1 MTMTAPI
8 VSCHLPA
15 ELNSFIGRRHEIA
28 EVKRLLSDARL
39 VTLIGVGGV
48 GKTRLAQRV
57 GFDLRRSFADGVW
70 LVELAALE
78 SPELL
83 VQAVMECLEIQDR
96 SLRPPI
102 EVLTE
107 HLRDKRMLLILDNCE
122 HLLDECAAVA
132 ETLMRAA
139 PDLRILATSRQTL
152 GVVGEQV
159 MPVPPLPLPDFD
171 VARSS
176 TDSLKQ
182 FDAIRLFAD
191 RSQSVLPGFEVTDD
205 NQDSVAR
212 IVRRLDG
219 IPLAIEL
226 AAVRLRALSVEQL
239 LARLDDRFRLLTMGA
254 RTAMPRQQTLRAL
267 IDWSYALCTEQER
280 LLWARLSVFSG
291 GLDLEAAEHVCAGDG
306 IEPDEVVDLVVGL
319 VGKSVLARE
328 GDQTTV
334 RYRLLETIRQ
344 YGRDRLRESGDEA
357 ALRARHRDWFADL
370 ASRGQREWFGPD
382 QVAWFN
388 RLRAEHGNIRS
399 ALDYCLTTPGEAVRG
414 LAIATALRFY
424 WIATGSLREPRDW
437 LDRLLAAGP
446 ATGPAARPP
455 AGPVEGP
462 PAGPAAESAADSA
475 VAPAV
480 GPPVGDAV
488 GDAEEDAAATVRANA
503 LCVNAR
509 LAVLQS
515 DFALAADMLEEARE
529 LAKQLDDAAIV
540 AEISYV
546 CGLAALLQRD
556 ITGAAA
562 LLEEAVAGYR
572 ETDAPMGV
580 VNTLLYLATAH
591 SLLGHPEEAVARF
604 KEGLEACEARE
615 DHWFR
620 SYTLWMYGVEVW
632 REGDVAGAVEME
644 REAIRLKQPFDDRLG
659 TALCIEALAWMAADG
674 TPERAAVLFGASQE
688 RWRSFCAPP
697 FGYLAG
703 HHDASEAL
711 ARERLGEEKFEAAF
725 RRGTE
730 LTPADALAYAMCESP
745 KPAKPAAAAQAS
757 PLTRR
762 EMEIARLVAQGMT
775 NKAIASALVIA
786 QRTAE
791 GHVEHILTKLGFNSR
806 AQIAAWVSEQGL
818 LPGGAP

>member
-1 MTMTAPI
+1 MTTTAPN

-48 GKTRLAQRV
+48 GKTRLAMRV
-57 GFDLRRSFADGVW
+57 GFDLRRSYPDGVW

-83 VQAVMECLEIQDR
+83 VQSVMEFLEIQDR
-96 SLRPPI
+96 SVRPPI
-102 EVLTE
+102 EVLTD
-107 HLRDKRMLLILDNCE
+107 HLRDKKMLLILDNCE
-122 HLLDECAAVA
+122 HLLDECASVA

-139 PDLRILATSRQTL
+139 PGLRILATSRQPL
-152 GVVGEQV
+152 GVVGEQ
-159 MPVPPLPLPDFD
+159 MMAVPPLPMPDFD
-171 VARSS
+171 ISRSS

-191 RSQSVLPGFEVTDD
+191 RSQSVLPGFEITDD

-226 AAVRLRALSVEQL
+226 AAVRLRAISVEQL

-254 RTAMPRQQTLRAL
+254 RTALPRQQTLRAL

-280 LLWARLSVFSG
+280 LLWTRLSVFSG
-291 GLDLEAAEHVCAGDG
+291 GLDLEAAEHVCSGDG
-306 IEPDEVVDLVVGL
+306 IDPDEIVDLVVGL

-344 YGRDRLRESGDEA
+344 YGRDRLRESGEEA
-357 ALRARHRDWFADL
+357 ELRARHRDWFQDL

-382 QVAWFN
+382 QVAWFR
-388 RLRAEHGNIRS
+388 RLRAEHGNIRT
-399 ALDYCLTTPGEAVRG
+399 ALDYCLTTPGEAERG
-414 LAIATALRFY
+414 LAIATSLRFY
-424 WIATGSLREPRDW
+424 WIGSGSLREPRDW
-437 LDRLLAAGP
+437 LDRLLAAD
-446 ATGPAARPP
+446 PAAGS
-455 AGPVEGP
+455 A
-462 PAGPAAESAADSA
+462 AGPADGSGPGSAAGGEPSI
-475 VAPAV
+475 
-480 GPPVGDAV
+480 
-488 GDAEEDAAATVRANA
+488 VRANA

-515 DFALAADMLEEARE
+515 DFALAADTLTEVRE
-529 LAKQLDDAAIV
+529 LAKKLDDAAIL

-546 CGLAALLQRD
+546 SGLATLIQRD
-556 ITGAAA
+556 LTGAAA

-572 ETDAPMGV
+572 EVDARMGV
-580 VNTLLYLATAH
+580 VNTLLYLATAY
-591 SLLGHPEEAVARF
+591 SLLGRSDEAVPRF
-604 KEGLEACEARE
+604 KEGLEICEGRE
-615 DHWFR
+615 DNWFT
-620 SYTLWMYGVEVW
+620 SYTLWVYALEIW
-632 REGDVAGAVEME
+632 RQGDVARAVEME
-644 REAIRLKQPFDDRLG
+644 RQAIRLKEPFDDRLG
-659 TALCIEALAWMAADG
+659 TALCIEALACMAADG
-674 TPERAAVLFGASQE
+674 TPERSAVLFGASQE
-688 RWRSFCAPP
+688 RWRSFGAPP
-697 FGYLAG
+697 FGYLSG
-703 HHDASEAL
+703 LHEASEAL
-711 ARERLGEEKFEAAF
+711 ARERLGEEEFEAAF

-730 LTPADALAYAMCESP
+730 LTPADALAYAMCQNV
-745 KPAKPAAAAQAS
+745 KPAKPAAAAQSS

-806 AQIAAWVSEQGL
+806 AQIAAWVGEQGHD
-818 LPGGAP
+818 LPGSAP

>member
-28 EVKRLLSDARL
+28 EVKRLLSEARL
-39 VTLIGVGGV
+39 VTLVGVGGV

-57 GFDLRRSFADGVW
+57 GFDLRRCYPDGVW

-83 VQAVMECLEIQDR
+83 VQTVMECLEIQDR
-96 SLRPPI
+96 SVRPPL
-102 EVLTE
+102 EVLTD

-139 PDLRILATSRQTL
+139 PGLRILATSRQTL
-152 GVVGEQV
+152 GVVGEQM
-159 MPVPPLPLPDFD
+159 MPVPPLPLPDSD
-171 VARSS
+171 GARSS

-370 ASRGQREWFGPD
+370 AGRGQREWFGPD

-414 LAIATALRFY
+414 LAIATGLRFY

-437 LDRLLAAGP
+437 LDRLLAADP
-446 ATGPAARPP
+446 ATGPA
-455 AGPVEGP
+455 
-462 PAGPAAESAADSA
+462 
-475 VAPAV
+475 
-480 GPPVGDAV
+480 VGDAAA
-488 GDAEEDAAATVRANA
+488 GDAAAGDAAAGDAAATARANA

-515 DFALAADMLEEARE
+515 DFALAADMIEEARE
-529 LAKQLDDAAIV
+529 LAKRLDSAAIL

-572 ETDAPMGV
+572 EADAPMGV
-580 VNTLLYLATAH
+580 VNTLLYLATAY
-591 SLLGHPEEAVARF
+591 SLLGHPEEAVTRS
-604 KEGLEACEARE
+604 KEGLAACEARE

-620 SYTLWMYGVEVW
+620 SYTLWVYGIEVW
-632 REGDVAGAVEME
+632 REGDVARAVEME

-674 TPERAAVLFGASQE
+674 TPERAAVLFGVSQE
-688 RWRSFCAPP
+688 RWRSFGAPP
-697 FGYLAG
+697 FGYLSG

-725 RRGTE
+725 RKGTG
-730 LTPADALAYAMCESP
+730 LTPADALAYAMCESA
-745 KPAKPAAAAQAS
+745 KPAKPAAAATPAS

-791 GHVEHILTKLGFNSR
+791 GHVEHILAKLGFNSR
-806 AQIAAWVSEQGL
+806 SQIAAWVGEQGL
-818 LPGGAP
+818 LPGGNP

>member
-1 MTMTAPI
+1 MTTTAPI

-70 LVELAALE
+70 LVELAGLE
-78 SPELL
+78 SPALL
-83 VQAVMECLEIQDR
+83 VQTVMECLEIQDR
-96 SLRPPI
+96 SVRPPI
-102 EVLTE
+102 EVLTD

-139 PDLRILATSRQTL
+139 PGLRILATSRQSL
-152 GVVGEQV
+152 GVVGEQM
-159 MPVPPLPLPDFD
+159 MPVPPLPMPDFD
-171 VARSS
+171 VSRSS

-239 LARLDDRFRLLTMGA
+239 LSRLDDRFRLLTMGA

-267 IDWSYALCTEQER
+267 IDWSYTLCTEQER

-291 GLDLEAAEHVCAGDG
+291 GLDLEAAEHVCSGDG
-306 IEPDEVVDLVVGL
+306 IDPDEIVDLVVGL

-328 GDQTTV
+328 GDHATV

-357 ALRARHRDWFADL
+357 ALRARHRDWFEDL
-370 ASRGQREWFGPD
+370 AGRGQREWFGPD
-382 QVAWFN
+382 QVAWFR

-399 ALDYCLTTPGEAVRG
+399 ALDHCLTTPGEAERG

-437 LDRLLAAGP
+437 LDRLLAAF
-446 ATGPAARPP
+446 PAA
-455 AGPVEGP
+455 
-462 PAGPAAESAADSA
+462 
-475 VAPAV
+475 
-480 GPPVGDAV
+480 GDGVTLA
-488 GDAEEDAAATVRANA
+488 RANA

-529 LAKQLDDAAIV
+529 LAKQLDSAAV
-540 AEISYV
+540 LAEISYV
-546 CGLAALLQRD
+546 SGLATLVQRD
-556 ITGAAA
+556 LTGAAA

-580 VNTLLYLATAH
+580 VNTLLYLGTAY
-591 SLLGHPEEAVARF
+591 SLLGRSDEAVARF
-604 KEGLEACEARE
+604 KEGLEICEGRE

-620 SYTLWMYGVEVW
+620 SYTLWVYGIETW
-632 REGDVAGAVEME
+632 RQGDVAGAVEME
-644 REAIRLKQPFDDRLG
+644 REAIRLKRPFDDRLG

-674 TPERAAVLFGASQE
+674 TPKRAAVLFGVSQE
-688 RWRSFCAPP
+688 RWRAFGAPP
-697 FGYLAG
+697 FGFVSG

-711 ARERLGEEKFEAAF
+711 ARERLGEQEFEAAF
-725 RRGTE
+725 RKGTE
-730 LTPADALAYAMCESP
+730 LTPADALSYAMCES
-745 KPAKPAAAAQAS
+745 AKPARPAPAAAQSS

-775 NKAIASALVIA
+775 NKAIASRLVIA

-806 AQIAAWVSEQGL
+806 SQIAAWVGEQGL

>member
-1 MTMTAPI
+1 MTTTAPN

-48 GKTRLAQRV
+48 GKTRLAMRV
-57 GFDLRRSFADGVW
+57 GFDLRRSYPDGVW
-70 LVELAALE
+70 LVELAGLE

-83 VQAVMECLEIQDR
+83 VQTVMECLEIQDR
-96 SLRPPI
+96 SVRPSI
-102 EVLTE
+102 EVLTD

-139 PDLRILATSRQTL
+139 PGLRILATSRQTL
-152 GVVGEQV
+152 GVVGEQM
-159 MPVPPLPLPDFD
+159 MPVPPMPMPDFD
-171 VARSS
+171 GSRSS

-226 AAVRLRALSVEQL
+226 AAVRLRAISVEQL

-267 IDWSYALCTEQER
+267 IDWSYGLCTEQER

-437 LDRLLAAGP
+437 LDRLLA
-446 ATGPAARPP
+446 TGDAAAPP
-455 AGPVEGP
+455 ADRA
-462 PAGPAAESAADSA
+462 AGPAA
-475 VAPAV
+475 
-480 GPPVGDAV
+480 G
-488 GDAEEDAAATVRANA
+488 DAAATARANA

-529 LAKQLDDAAIV
+529 LAKRLDGAAIP

-546 CGLAALLQRD
+546 SGLATLLQRD

-572 ETDAPMGV
+572 EADAPMGV

-591 SLLGHPEEAVARF
+591 SLLGHPDEAVTRF
-604 KEGLEACEARE
+604 KEGLEACEARA

-620 SYTLWMYGVEVW
+620 SYTLWVYGIEVW
-632 REGDVAGAVEME
+632 REGDVARAVEME
-644 REAIRLKQPFDDRLG
+644 REAIRLKRPFDDRLG

-688 RWRSFCAPP
+688 RWRSFGAPP
-697 FGYLAG
+697 FGYLSG

-730 LTPADALAYAMCESP
+730 LTPADALAYAMCESV
-745 KPAKPAAAAQAS
+745 KPAKPAAAAAPAS

-775 NKAIASALVIA
+775 NKAIASSLVIA

-806 AQIAAWVSEQGL
+806 SQIAAWVGEQGL
-818 LPGGAP
+818 LPGGTP

>member
-8 VSCHLPA
+8 VSCHLPS

-48 GKTRLAQRV
+48 GKTRLAMRV
-57 GFDLRRSFADGVW
+57 GFDLRRSYPDGVW

-83 VQAVMECLEIQDR
+83 VQTVMECLEIQDR
-96 SLRPPI
+96 SVRPSI
-102 EVLTE
+102 EVLTD

-122 HLLDECAAVA
+122 HLLDECATVA

-139 PDLRILATSRQTL
+139 PGLRILATSRQTL
-152 GVVGEQV
+152 GVVGEQT
-159 MPVPPLPLPDFD
+159 MAVPPLPMPDFD
-171 VARSS
+171 LARSS

-191 RSQSVLPGFEVTDD
+191 RSQSVLPGFEITED

-226 AAVRLRALSVEQL
+226 AAVRLRAISVEQL

-254 RTAMPRQQTLRAL
+254 RTALPRQQTLRAL

-280 LLWARLSVFSG
+280 LLWGRLSVFSG

-357 ALRARHRDWFADL
+357 ALRARHRDWFEDL

-414 LAIATALRFY
+414 LAIATSLRFY

-437 LDRLLAAGP
+437 LDRLLA
-446 ATGPAARPP
+446 
-455 AGPVEGP
+455 
-462 PAGPAAESAADSA
+462 SN
-475 VAPAV
+475 
-480 GPPVGDAV
+480 
-488 GDAEEDAAATVRANA
+488 DAEGDAAATARANA

-515 DFALAADMLEEARE
+515 DFALAADMLEEARG
-529 LAKQLDDAAIV
+529 LAKQLDSAAIL

-546 CGLAALLQRD
+546 RGLATLLQRD
-556 ITGAAA
+556 IAGAAD

-572 ETDAPMGV
+572 EADAPMGV
-580 VNTLLYLATAH
+580 VNALLYLATAH
-591 SLLGHPEEAVARF
+591 SLLGHPGEAVTRF
-604 KEGLEACEARE
+604 TEGLETCQARE

-620 SYTLWMYGVEVW
+620 SYTLWVYGIEVW
-632 REGDVAGAVEME
+632 REGDVARAVEME
-644 REAIRLKQPFDDRLG
+644 REAIRHKEPFDDRLG

-688 RWRSFCAPP
+688 RWRSFGAPP
-697 FGYLAG
+697 FGYLSG
-703 HHDASEAL
+703 HHDTSEAL
-711 ARERLGEEKFEAAF
+711 ARERLGEEAFEAAF

-730 LTPADALAYAMCESP
+730 LTPADALAYAMCEDV
-745 KPAKPAAAAQAS
+745 KPAKPAAAAQPS

-775 NKAIASALVIA
+775 NKAIASTLVIA

-806 AQIAAWVSEQGL
+806 SQIAAWVGEQGR

>member
-1 MTMTAPI
+1 MTTTAPI

-57 GFDLRRSFADGVW
+57 GFDLRRSYSDGVW

-83 VQAVMECLEIQDR
+83 VQSVMECLEIQDR
-96 SLRPPI
+96 SVRPPI
-102 EVLTE
+102 EVLTD
-107 HLRDKRMLLILDNCE
+107 HLRDKKMLLILDNCE
-122 HLLDECAAVA
+122 HLLDECAAMA

-139 PDLRILATSRQTL
+139 PGLRILATSRQSL
-152 GVVGEQV
+152 GVVGEQT
-159 MPVPPLPLPDFD
+159 MPVPPLPMPDFD
-171 VARSS
+171 VPRSS
-176 TDSLKQ
+176 TESLKQ

-291 GLDLEAAEHVCAGDG
+291 GLDLEAAEHVCSGDG
-306 IEPDEVVDLVVGL
+306 IEPDEIVDLVVGL

-357 ALRARHRDWFADL
+357 TLRARHRDWFQDL
-370 ASRGQREWFGPD
+370 AGRGQREWFGPD
-382 QVAWFN
+382 QVAWFR

-399 ALDYCLTTPGEAVRG
+399 ALDYCLTTPGEAERG

-437 LDRLLAAGP
+437 LDRLLATYP
-446 ATGPAARPP
+446 TTGPAA
-455 AGPVEGP
+455 G
-462 PAGPAAESAADSA
+462 SAAGSA
-475 VAPAV
+475 A
-480 GPPVGDAV
+480 GD
-488 GDAEEDAAATVRANA
+488 EATVVRANA

-529 LAKQLDDAAIV
+529 LAKQLDSAMV
-540 AEISYV
+540 LAEIAYV
-546 CGLAALLQRD
+546 SGLTTLIQRD

-562 LLEEAVAGYR
+562 LLEEAVAAYR
-572 ETDAPMGV
+572 EADAPMGV
-580 VNTLLYLATAH
+580 VNTLLYLGTAY
-591 SLLGHPEEAVARF
+591 SLLGRSDEAVARF
-604 KEGLEACEARE
+604 KEGLEICEGRE

-620 SYTLWMYGVEVW
+620 SYTLWVYGIEMW
-632 REGDVAGAVEME
+632 RQGDVAGAVEME
-644 REAIRLKQPFDDRLG
+644 REAIRLKRPFDDRLG

-688 RWRSFCAPP
+688 RWRAFGAPP
-697 FGYLAG
+697 FGFVSG

-711 ARERLGEEKFEAAF
+711 ARERLGEQEFEAAV

-730 LTPADALAYAMCESP
+730 LTPADAIAYAMCESP
-745 KPAKPAAAAQAS
+745 KPAKPAAATAQTS

-775 NKAIASALVIA
+775 NKAIASSLVIA

-806 AQIAAWVSEQGL
+806 SQIAAWVGEQGL